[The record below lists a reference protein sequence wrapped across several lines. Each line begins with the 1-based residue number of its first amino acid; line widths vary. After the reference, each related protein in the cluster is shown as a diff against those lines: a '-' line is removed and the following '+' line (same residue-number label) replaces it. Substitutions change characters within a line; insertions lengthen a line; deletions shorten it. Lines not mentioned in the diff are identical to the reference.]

1 MAAAARRVKCG
12 VCLQEHGTHAGLF
25 KTDARKRFYYKL
37 MESAINHIIYS
48 LEGQLWEEICA
59 GVIELNDFLALLV
72 PYVATARNSLTKH
85 PSLARFLALQDGFQH
100 NLASRLL
107 CVYRYTK
114 VDNIQ
119 GEKYMETILM
129 TNRLL
134 QGLLLLHPD
143 SRLVFSSAS
152 NMQCVLQFV
161 GRKDLPLGL
170 MVLFVSTLIH
180 ILLKNSKN
188 MRQFEQLNGCTAV
201 IQHLALLSL
210 TEAPQEHLQ
219 QQELN
224 FKIIEFLLFY
234 FIDESPLPPPRLST
248 AQKIELFR
256 PGFSHIDV
264 LVRNLDDLRAV

>member
-1 MAAAARRVKCG
+1 
-12 VCLQEHGTHAGLF
+12 
-25 KTDARKRFYYKL
+25 
-37 MESAINHIIYS
+37 MESAINNIIYK
-48 LEGQLWEEICA
+48 LEGQSWEEICA
-59 GVIELNDFLALLV
+59 GVTELNDFLASLV
-72 PYVATARNSLTKH
+72 PYVATARNSSTKH

-107 CVYRYTK
+107 CVYRYTNAA
-114 VDNIQ
+114 VVHDEN
-119 GEKYMETILM
+119 YMEIILK

-143 SRLVFSSAS
+143 SRSVFSSAS
-152 NMQCVLQFV
+152 NMSCVLQFV
-161 GRKDLPLGL
+161 TRKDLPSGL
-170 MVLFVSTLIH
+170 MVSFVSTLIH
-180 ILLKNSKN
+180 ILLKKSKN

-201 IQHLALLSL
+201 IQHLALSSL
-210 TEAPQEHLQ
+210 TEAPQEHSQ

-248 AQKIELFR
+248 AEKIELFR
-256 PGFSHIDV
+256 PGFAHIDV

>member
-12 VCLQEHGTHAGLF
+12 VCLQEHETHAGLF

-119 GEKYMETILM
+119 GEKSSQEFQEYAPVRAIE
-129 TNRLL
+129 RLYCRHSAPSTPVAHRGTPRTPAAAGTQL
-134 QGLLLLHPD
+134 QNHRI
-143 SRLVFSSAS
+143 SF
-152 NMQCVLQFV
+152 
-161 GRKDLPLGL
+161 
-170 MVLFVSTLIH
+170 VLFHRRVSSPATPPIH
-180 ILLKNSKN
+180 RAKN
-188 MRQFEQLNGCTAV
+188 
-201 IQHLALLSL
+201 
-210 TEAPQEHLQ
+210 
-219 QQELN
+219 
-224 FKIIEFLLFY
+224 
-234 FIDESPLPPPRLST
+234 
-248 AQKIELFR
+248 
-256 PGFSHIDV
+256 
-264 LVRNLDDLRAV
+264 